1 MLDKSQLIDLFD
13 RLGTPSQG
21 RDLVL
26 RARIEAPVRKT
37 QSRGGNVITLF
48 SSRKM
53 GCEIRT
59 ESRHIEFAA
68 AVDKEYD
75 AQVLEYYPQP
85 CELKLELIDAA
96 TGEIHRIK
104 HTPDFLVITPDGL
117 TLEEWKPHDRLLRL
131 AQKYP
136 YRYVQDSDGRW
147 SSPLIEGQ
155 LAALGLRYRLMTD
168 AGLPRKRVENYL
180 FLEDYFGNA
189 AQECPFDVLQ
199 RLKALLTED
208 GTATLHQVLSPPY
221 DLCADHVYKA
231 IADGLLA
238 VDFDHEALNQPRSF
252 KLYRDATLRDFM
264 KETPGTGFPGQSKFV
279 ADLAPG
285 AVFGF
290 ESQEL
295 TISLVGESEVVFN
308 CADGTTRTMQKQ
320 WLIDAIDRGRVTPTH
335 SEGDSMLDLTRFT
348 EEDFQIALA
357 RQALLK
363 GERKSHSVSSRTER
377 RWRSRKTAAASN
389 GAHEVLA
396 LVPNTRARGN
406 RTSRLNEDQEAM
418 LLQVYER
425 HWRTT
430 EAKNYKTCYRFLEV
444 ACASEGIKCPSYP
457 TLILYLKSWQTKHDV
472 RTRHGKRMAYQQGEF
487 IDVLHL
493 DTPVHGSRPLQYVHI
508 DHTEL
513 DLELVS
519 SRTGKPLGKAWLTIA
534 IDAYSRRIVGLYL
547 TFEPPSYRSV
557 MMILRDIVRRFNRL
571 PQFFVVDNG
580 KDLISD
586 AFESFLNV
594 MGTHQRLRP
603 AGRPRHGA
611 VMERI
616 FGRAN
621 TEYIHNLAGNTK
633 AMKHVRMTT
642 GKHQPVNFA
651 EWTLE
656 SAYYGL
662 CYWAFEYYE
671 QELHPALGRSPREAF
686 DAGLR
691 ESGPRDH
698 RRIQLNKEFLVATCP
713 PVDRGG
719 MRQVNKQRG
728 VKVGNMH
735 FWHADFGNPRW
746 HGQMVRVRYD
756 PWDASS
762 AYVWLDG
769 RWVRAMCRSLVG
781 LGQLTEVEIQAV
793 SAEYSAR
800 FGKALDVDDRK
811 QRLTEFMK
819 VFTPQGAMAKKF
831 DQQAEQKGLLDVQGG
846 GSVNP
851 VDRMA
856 KTPVYDDL
864 EDEVQEL
871 APVPDFQGG
880 LSESATVVSK
890 GRAAQPLAPDAD
902 LPDFDTF

>member
-1 MLDKSQLIDLFD
+1 MLDKPQLIDLFD
-13 RLGTPSQG
+13 RLGTPPRG

-26 RARIEAPVRKT
+26 RARVEAPVRKT
-37 QSRGGNVITLF
+37 ESRGGNVNTRW

-53 GCEIRT
+53 GRDVRT

-68 AVDKEYD
+68 GVDKEFD

-85 CELKLELIDAA
+85 CELKLELIEPA

-104 HTPDFLVITPDGL
+104 HTPDFLVITNDGL
-117 TLEEWKPHDRLLRL
+117 TLEEWKSHDRLLRL

-136 YRYVQDSDGRW
+136 YRYVQDSDGGW

-155 LAALGLRYRLMTD
+155 LATLGLRYRLMTD
-168 AGLPRKRVENYL
+168 AGMPQKRVENYL
-180 FLEDYFGNA
+180 FLEDYFGYA
-189 AQECPFDVLQ
+189 AEQCPLEVLQ
-199 RLKALLTED
+199 RLEALLAED

-221 DLCADHVYKA
+221 AFSADHVFKA

-264 KETPGTGFPGQSKFV
+264 KEEPGAGFPGQSKFV
-279 ADLAPG
+279 VDLAPG
-285 AVFGF
+285 AVFGY

-295 TISLVGESEVVFN
+295 TISLVGETEVVFN

-320 WLIDAIDRGRVTPTH
+320 WLMDAIDRGRVVPTQ
-335 SEGDSMLDLTRFT
+335 SGSSSMLDLTRFT
-348 EEDFQIALA
+348 EEDFKIALK
-357 RQALLK
+357 RQSLLQ
-363 GERKSHSVSSRTER
+363 GDGQTHLVSSRTTR
-377 RWRSRKTAAASN
+377 RWLARKAAAVSN

-406 RTSRLNEDQEAM
+406 RTSRLDADQEAM
-418 LLQVYER
+418 LLQVYEQ

-457 TLILYLKSWQTKHDV
+457 TLIHYLKSWQTKNDV
-472 RTRHGKRMAYQQGEF
+472 RTRHGKRMAYQIGEF
-487 IDVLHL
+487 VDVLHL
-493 DTPVHGSRPLQYVHI
+493 DTPVHGSRPFQYVHI

-519 SRTGKPLGKAWLTIA
+519 SRTGKRLGKAWLTIA

-580 KDLISD
+580 KELISD
-586 AFESFLNV
+586 AFASFLNV
-594 MGTHQRLRP
+594 MGVHQRLRP
-603 AGRPRHGA
+603 AGNPRHGA

-616 FGRAN
+616 FGRVN

-642 GKHQPVNFA
+642 GKHLPVNFA

-656 SAYYGL
+656 SVYYGL

-686 DAGLR
+686 HAGLR
-691 ESGPRDH
+691 ESGQRAH
-698 RRIQLNKEFLVATCP
+698 RRIQFNKEFLVATCP

-746 HGQMVRVRYD
+746 HGQMVKVRYD

-769 RWVRAMCRSLVG
+769 RWVRALCRSLVG
-781 LGQLTEVEIQAV
+781 LGQLTEVELQAV
-793 SAEYSAR
+793 SAEYTAR
-800 FGKALDVDDRK
+800 FGTALDVDDRK
-811 QRLTEFMK
+811 QRLSEFMK
-819 VFTPQGAMAKKF
+819 VFTPEGAMAKKF
-831 DQQAEQKGLLDVQGG
+831 DQQAEQKGLLGVQGG

-851 VDRMA
+851 VDRMT
-856 KTPVYDDL
+856 KTRVYEDLDDGADEL
-864 EDEVQEL
+864 ETDL
-871 APVPDFQGG
+871 ASQGSPSYG
-880 LSESATVVSK
+880 SATANT
-890 GRAAQPLAPDAD
+890 GRSDASLPSD
-902 LPDFDTF
+902 SELPDFDTF